1 MKKHPWTYMA
11 IITTTALG
19 LSMANG
25 VMADDGRH
33 SQPHPMLLAAGE
45 TMEKAGDA
53 VSDTWITSK
62 VKSTFLADTDLDGM
76 DIKVETNQGVVS
88 LSGTVSSEAEKEL
101 AIQKAKSIK
110 GVKDVSADAL
120 VVAE

>member
-1 MKKHPWTYMA
+1 MKKHPWTYIA
-11 IITTTALG
+11 ITATAALG
-19 LSMANG
+19 LTMAGG
-25 VMADDGRH
+25 VAADDGRQ
-33 SQPHPMLLAAGE
+33 SQAQPMLLASE

-62 VKSTFLADTDLDGM
+62 VKSTFLADSDLDGM
-76 DIKVETNQGVVS
+76 DIKVETTQGVVS

-101 AIQKAKSIK
+101 AIQKTRSIK

-120 VVAE
+120 MVAD

>member
-1 MKKHPWTYMA
+1 MKKHPWAYIA
-11 IITTTALG
+11 ITATAALG
-19 LSMANG
+19 LMMAGG
-25 VMADDGRH
+25 VAADDGRQ
-33 SQPHPMLLAAGE
+33 SQAQPMLLASE

-62 VKSTFLADTDLDGM
+62 VKSTFLADSDLDGM
-76 DIKVETNQGVVS
+76 DIKVETTQGVVS

-101 AIQKAKSIK
+101 AIQKTRSIK

-120 VVAE
+120 MVAD

>member
-1 MKKHPWTYMA
+1 MKKHPWTYIA
-11 IITTTALG
+11 ITATAALG
-19 LSMANG
+19 LMMAGG
-25 VMADDGRH
+25 VAADDGRQ
-33 SQPHPMLLAAGE
+33 SQAQPMLLASE

-62 VKSTFLADTDLDGM
+62 VKSTFLADSDLDGM
-76 DIKVETNQGVVS
+76 DIKVETTQGVVS

-101 AIQKAKSIK
+101 AIQKTKSIK

-120 VVAE
+120 MVAD

>member
-1 MKKHPWTYMA
+1 MKKHPWTYIA
-11 IITTTALG
+11 ITTTAALG

-25 VMADDGRH
+25 VIADEARQDKTQ
-33 SQPHPMLLAAGE
+33 SVLMAAGE
-45 TMEKAGDA
+45 TMDKAEDA

-62 VKSTFLADTDLDGM
+62 VKSTFLADSDLDGM

-88 LSGTVSSEAEKEL
+88 LSGTVSSQAEKDL
-101 AIQKAKSIK
+101 AIQKAMSIK

-120 VVAE
+120 MVAD

>member
-1 MKKHPWTYMA
+1 MKKHPWTYIA
-11 IITTTALG
+11 ITATAALG
-19 LSMANG
+19 LMMAGG
-25 VMADDGRH
+25 VAADDGRQ
-33 SQPHPMLLAAGE
+33 SQAQPMLLASE

-62 VKSTFLADTDLDGM
+62 VKSTFLADSDLDGM
-76 DIKVETNQGVVS
+76 DIKVETTQGVVS

-101 AIQKAKSIK
+101 AIQKTRSIK

-120 VVAE
+120 MVAD

>member
-1 MKKHPWTYMA
+1 MKKHPWIYIA
-11 IITTTALG
+11 ITTTAALG

-33 SQPHPMLLAAGE
+33 SQAQPVLLAAGD
-45 TMEKAGDA
+45 TMDKTGDA

-62 VKSTFLADTDLDGM
+62 VKATFLADSDLDGM

-88 LSGTVSSEAEKEL
+88 LSGTVSTEAEKEL
-101 AIQKAKSIK
+101 AVQKAKSIK
-110 GVKDVSADAL
+110 GVTGVSADAL
-120 VVAE
+120 MVAE

>member
-1 MKKHPWTYMA
+1 MKKHPWTYIA
-11 IITTTALG
+11 ITATAALG
-19 LSMANG
+19 LMMAGG
-25 VMADDGRH
+25 VAADDGRQ
-33 SQPHPMLLAAGE
+33 SQAQPMLLASE

-62 VKSTFLADTDLDGM
+62 VKSTFLADSDLDGM
-76 DIKVETNQGVVS
+76 DIKVETTQGVVS

-101 AIQKAKSIK
+101 AVQKTRSIK

-120 VVAE
+120 MVAD